1 MESLSGLAAKAI
13 DPGLLG
19 LVAKGDREAFS
30 ELYDRSCQVL
40 FGLSLRILES
50 REEAEDVLQEVYAEV
65 WRKSVRYDERR
76 GSPIAWLVTLTRS
89 RAIDRLRARAARGY
103 HATESLDPTLV
114 AEIPADRP
122 DAFQEQATA
131 ELRKVVSEALA
142 ALPADQRIALEL
154 AYYEG
159 LSQSEIAERLQAPLG
174 TVKTRIKLAMGKLR
188 AALQSAWDHD

>member
-1 MESLSGLAAKAI
+1 MEPLSGLAAKAI
-13 DPGLLG
+13 DPGLLN

-40 FGLSLRILES
+40 FGLSLRILEN

-65 WRKSVRYDERR
+65 WRKSLRYDERR

-89 RAIDRLRARAARGY
+89 RAIDRLRARAVRGY
-103 HATESLDPTLV
+103 HATESLDPALV
-114 AEIPADRP
+114 DETPDDRP
-122 DAFQEQATA
+122 DAFQQQATA
-131 ELRKVVSEALA
+131 EVRKVVSEALA
-142 ALPADQRIALEL
+142 LLPTDQRIALEL

-159 LSQSEIAERLQAPLG
+159 LSQSEIAERVKAPLG

-188 AALQSAWDHD
+188 AALQSDWGDE

>member
-13 DPGLLG
+13 DPGLLS
-19 LVAKGDREAFS
+19 LVAKGDQEAFS
-30 ELYDRSCQVL
+30 ELYDRSCQIL
-40 FGLSLRILES
+40 FGLSLRILEN

-103 HATESLDPTLV
+103 HATESLDPALV
-114 AEIPADRP
+114 ADTPADQP
-122 DAFQEQATA
+122 DAFQQQATA
-131 ELRKVVSEALA
+131 ELRTVVSQALA
-142 ALPADQRIALEL
+142 ALPAEQRLALEL

-159 LSQSEIAERLQAPLG
+159 LSQSEIAERVKAPLG

-188 AALQSAWDHD
+188 AALQSAWGDE